1 MHSLIILALSCLII
15 FIISI
20 YLGLLFKGIDRKGAA
35 YYQSRIGPP
44 LRQPYWDLKKLMMK
58 QTIIP
63 ENSVPWIFKG
73 APLLSFASSVVL
85 LIYIILPYFMHLA
98 GLNHSFIKSGDLILI
113 VYLLMIPAIA
123 MVAGGFASGSPY
135 ASVGAQRE
143 MVILM
148 STELPIAV
156 IVVTFAWKMAKAAP
170 EAASFNLATITSNP
184 LWNGMGPLGIMGGII
199 LVLVMIAVVPA
210 ELAKI
215 PFDQGEAET
224 EIAEGLL
231 AEYSG
236 KYFAFF
242 YLSEAVKVLAITSL
256 MVILFFPHGVAEL
269 FGARLILGGIDFTIA
284 ADVVLFLF
292 KHIIIYFFTVTTIR
306 IAMARLKITQVAQLF
321 LLILTVTSL
330 MGFLL
335 IYLDPVISKI

>member
-1 MHSLIILALSCLII
+1 MQSLIILIVACFFTFVL
-15 FIISI
+15 SI
-20 YLGLLFKGIDRKGAA
+20 YVGLFLKGIDRKGAA

-44 LRQPYWDLKKLMMK
+44 LRQPYWDLKKLMLK
-58 QTIIP
+58 QTILP
-63 ENSVPWIFKG
+63 ENAVAWIFKG

-98 GLNHSFIKSGDLILI
+98 GLNHYFIQSGDLVLV

-135 ASVGAQRE
+135 ATVGAQRE

-148 STELPIAV
+148 TTELPIAV
-156 IVVTFAWKMAKAAP
+156 TVITFAWKMTQVAP
-170 EAASFNLATITSNP
+170 GSPSFSLVTIADNP
-184 LWNGMGPLGIMGGII
+184 IWKGMGPLGIMGGI
-199 LVLVMIAVVPA
+199 LLALAMVAVVPA
-210 ELAKI
+210 ELAKV
-215 PFDQGEAET
+215 PFDQAEAET

-242 YLSEAVKVLAITSL
+242 YLAEAVKVLAITSL
-256 MVILFFPHGVAEL
+256 MVILFFPQGIVGL
-269 FGARLILGGIDFTIA
+269 FGTNIVIAGYDVTIV
-284 ADVVLFLF
+284 ADVIFFLV
-292 KHIIIYFFTVTTIR
+292 KHVVIYFCTVTTLR
-306 IAMARLKITQVAQLF
+306 IAMARLKITQVARFF
-321 LLILTVTSL
+321 LLILTIISL

-335 IYLDPVISKI
+335 IYLDPVIRKI